1 MLHLVIN
8 LERSRDRR
16 QLILDELK
24 KFDIKPEIITGI
36 DGKTLTQS
44 QIRTLSLNLSPC
56 SREQPQRINYK

>member
-44 QIRTLSLNLSPC
+44 QIRTLTQSITLLTRTTPKN
-56 SREQPQRINYK
+56 

>member
-44 QIRTLSLNLSPC
+44 QIRTLSHSIYPLLTRTTPKN
-56 SREQPQRINYK
+56 